1 MGVGMVVKAADRLID
16 RLLEVIDETPVE
28 RAVSMLSSLAEGSL
42 SVSAHAQVL
51 RLLTHLD
58 FSEGEARQILGAALQ
73 HREALREKLG
83 RDVGTRV
90 ALFDLLV
97 SVDRRLTNPKII
109 EIQAFERIERS
120 AITDHLTGLFNRM
133 YFDSRLRLEIRRARR
148 FGQHLSL
155 LLLDLDDF
163 KSVNDLKGHPAG
175 DAVLKEI
182 GRLLVGRIRDID
194 IGARYGGEEFATL
207 LPETPRSGAF
217 VVAERIRREVE
228 RHFRK
233 KGRFDRSVRVTLSGG
248 LACFPEDAED
258 PESLIICADKA
269 LYKAKRAGKNAIAI
283 YFEEKRKAER
293 VDLEDSRLSAILQMP
308 VRKGQIRRRAR
319 VKNLSEGGILLELR
333 EPVPVGSELEVSFSL
348 GVRRDF
354 TLPSTVVRV
363 AEFGS
368 NGKRRRF
375 EAGLRFQ
382 KRVKNLETQLHRL
395 ARQHAAAI

>member
-1 MGVGMVVKAADRLID
+1 MVVKAADRLID

-28 RAVSMLSSLAEGSL
+28 RAVSMLSSLAEGPL

-58 FSEGEARQILGAALQ
+58 FSEEEARQILGAALR

-228 RHFRK
+228 RHFRR
-233 KGRFDRSVRVTLSGG
+233 KGRLDRLVRVTLSGG
-248 LACFPEDAED
+248 LACFPEDADD

-269 LYKAKRAGKNAIAI
+269 LYKAKRAGKNAIAT

-293 VDLEDSRLSAILQMP
+293 VDLEDSGVSAILQMP
-308 VRKGQIRRRAR
+308 VREGAVRRRAR

-333 EPVPVGSELEVSFSL
+333 EPVPVGSELKVSFSL

-363 AEFGS
+363 AEFES

-382 KRVKNLETQLHRL
+382 KRVKNLEAQLHRL